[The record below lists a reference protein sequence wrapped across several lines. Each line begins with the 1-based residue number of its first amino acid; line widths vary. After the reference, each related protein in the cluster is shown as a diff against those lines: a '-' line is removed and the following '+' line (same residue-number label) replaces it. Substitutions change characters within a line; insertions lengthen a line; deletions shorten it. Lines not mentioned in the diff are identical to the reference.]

1 MKDLDAIMADRD
13 GEAVPETLAE
23 VSTEPAFEPGPEA
36 LPDDV
41 PEGRQGTVPQQAL
54 HAERQKARK
63 LEDENAEL
71 RQHLDG
77 IAQRLSQQA
86 AIQQRVPELWDD
98 PDLYLDHRM
107 APLAS
112 QIGEMKEFV
121 SETLAVQT
129 YGQDAVEAAKR
140 SAEDLARSGAP
151 EFQGLWARLSRSRH
165 PMDELVRWDREQSA
179 LRKYGADPDAYI
191 ASEIENRLYGRTSS
205 PHAPPG
211 RSPMPSSF
219 AAARSSGPR
228 AGGGGPRS
236 LSEIMN
242 R

>member
-13 GEAVPETLAE
+13 GETVPETPAE
-23 VSTEPAFEPGPEA
+23 FTPETADPAFSPEDTGEA
-36 LPDDV
+36 
-41 PEGRQGTVPQQAL
+41 RQGTVPHQAL
-54 HAERQKARK
+54 HAERLKARR

-77 IAQRLSQQA
+77 IAERFSQQ
-86 AIQQRVPELWDD
+86 QRRPELWDD

-112 QIGEMKEFV
+112 EIGEMKEFV

-129 YGQDAVEAAKR
+129 YGSEAVEAAKR

-179 LRKYGADPDAYI
+179 LKKYGADPEAYI
-191 ASEIENRLYGRTSS
+191 ASEIEHRLYGR
-205 PHAPPG
+205 APPNA
-211 RSPMPSSF
+211 SPAARQQLPSSF

-228 AGGGGPRS
+228 GSGGGGPRS

>member
-13 GEAVPETLAE
+13 GEAVPETPAE
-23 VSTEPAFEPGPEA
+23 FVPETQEPASYHEDAGET
-36 LPDDV
+36 
-41 PEGRQGTVPQQAL
+41 RQGTVPHQAL
-54 HAERQKARK
+54 HAERLKARRP
-63 LEDENAEL
+63 EDENAEL

-77 IAQRLSQQA
+77 IAERFSQQ
-86 AIQQRVPELWDD
+86 QRRPELWDD

-112 QIGEMKEFV
+112 EIGEMKEFV

-129 YGQDAVEAAKR
+129 HGSEAVEAAKR

-179 LRKYGADPDAYI
+179 LKKYGSDPEAYI
-191 ASEIENRLYGRTSS
+191 ASGIEHRLYRRAS
-205 PHAPPG
+205 PHA
-211 RSPMPSSF
+211 SPAARQQLPSSF

-228 AGGGGPRS
+228 GSGGGGPRS
-236 LSEIMN
+236 LSEIMK

>member
-1 MKDLDAIMADRD
+1 MKDLDAIMADGN
-13 GEAVPETLAE
+13 GEAVPETPAE
-23 VSTEPAFEPGPEA
+23 FTPETAEPASSHEETGEA
-36 LPDDV
+36 
-41 PEGRQGTVPQQAL
+41 RQGTVPHQAL
-54 HAERQKARK
+54 HAERLKARR

-77 IAQRLSQQA
+77 IAARMSQQ
-86 AIQQRVPELWDD
+86 QRPLEQKGPELWDD

-112 QIGEMKEFV
+112 EIGEMKEFV

-129 YGQDAVEAAKR
+129 YGSEAVEAAKR

-151 EFQGLWARLSRSRH
+151 EFQGLWSRLSRSRH

-191 ASEIENRLYGRTSS
+191 ASEIENRLYGRAS
-205 PHAPPG
+205 PHASPAV
-211 RSPMPSSF
+211 RSQLPSSF

-228 AGGGGPRS
+228 GSGGGGPRS

>member
-1 MKDLDAIMADRD
+1 MKDLDASMADGN
-13 GEAVPETLAE
+13 GEAVPETPAE
-23 VSTEPAFEPGPEA
+23 FTPETAEPSSFHEEA
-36 LPDDV
+36 G
-41 PEGRQGTVPQQAL
+41 EARRGTVPHPAL
-54 HAERQKARK
+54 HAERLKARR

-77 IAQRLSQQA
+77 IATRLSQQ
-86 AIQQRVPELWDD
+86 QRTPELWDD

-112 QIGEMKEFV
+112 EIGEMREFV
-121 SETLAVQT
+121 SETLAVQA
-129 YGQDAVEAAKR
+129 YGSDAVEAAKR

-151 EFQGLWARLSRSRH
+151 EFQGLWVRLSRSRH

-191 ASEIENRLYGRTSS
+191 ASEIENRLGERG
-205 PHAPPG
+205 APKPAA
-211 RSPMPSSF
+211 PLPSSF

-236 LSEIMN
+236 LSDIMK

>member
-1 MKDLDAIMADRD
+1 MKDLDAIMAD
-13 GEAVPETLAE
+13 GNGTAVPETPAE
-23 VSTEPAFEPGPEA
+23 HHTETADPASSSEDVSEA
-36 LPDDV
+36 
-41 PEGRQGTVPQQAL
+41 RQGTVPHQAL
-54 HAERQKARK
+54 HAERQKARR
-63 LEDENAEL
+63 LEEENAEL

-77 IAQRLSQQA
+77 IAERFSQQ
-86 AIQQRVPELWDD
+86 QRRPELWDD

-112 QIGEMKEFV
+112 EIGEMKEFV

-129 YGQDAVEAAKR
+129 YGPESVEAAKR

-179 LRKYGADPDAYI
+179 LKKYGSDPEAYI
-191 ASEIENRLYGRTSS
+191 ASEIEHRLYGRAS
-205 PHAPPG
+205 PNAPPAA
-211 RSPMPSSF
+211 RPLPSSF

-228 AGGGGPRS
+228 GSGGGGPRT

>member
-13 GEAVPETLAE
+13 GEAVPDAPAEFNPETAE
-23 VSTEPAFEPGPEA
+23 PVASPEDTGEA
-36 LPDDV
+36 
-41 PEGRQGTVPQQAL
+41 RHGTVPHQAL
-54 HAERQKARK
+54 HAERQKARR
-63 LEDENAEL
+63 LEEENAEL

-77 IAQRLSQQA
+77 IATKLSQ
-86 AIQQRVPELWDD
+86 RERTPELWDD

-112 QIGEMKEFV
+112 EIGEMKEFV

-129 YGQDAVEAAKR
+129 YGSDAVEAAKR
-140 SAEDLARSGAP
+140 NAEDLARSGAP

-191 ASEIENRLYGRTSS
+191 ASEIENRLYGRAS
-205 PHAPPG
+205 PHAAPAA
-211 RSPMPSSF
+211 RQQLPSSF

-228 AGGGGPRS
+228 GSGGGGPRS